1 MFCERLSVLTEK
13 VFEALEL
20 ADDQGSMSPGT
31 SHSEHINQLDDATLS
46 CQIRTTGWDLP
57 SIANVKVV
65 SSYKISMPD
74 SIIDQLTSPL
84 DLLQSGFSA
93 QTHLSRAQT
102 CRPSR

>member
-1 MFCERLSVLTEK
+1 MFCERLRVLTEK

-31 SHSEHINQLDDATLS
+31 SQLKKVNQLDATS
-46 CQIRTTGWDLP
+46 YCSIRTVGWDLP
-57 SIANVKVV
+57 SVANVKVV